1 MTPMSLTAMRVSAR
15 QATALMK
22 VLSNDSRLMILCHL
36 RDGEKSV
43 GALEDLV
50 GLGQSALSQHLARL
64 RKDSLVQTRRQAQ
77 AIFYRLAD
85 DRPGRVIDLLYDI
98 YCRAQARPAR
108 PARPRQ
114 TPQKA

>member
-1 MTPMSLTAMRVSAR
+1 MTPLSLTAMRASAR

-22 VLSNDSRLMILCHL
+22 ALSNDSRLMILCHL

-77 AIFYRLAD
+77 TIFYRLAD
-85 DRPGRVIDLLYDI
+85 DRPSRVIDLLHDI
-98 YCRAQARPAR
+98 FCRAQAS
-108 PARPRQ
+108 PARPRHS
-114 TPQKA
+114 PQKA